1 MSAKNEK
8 RVALVTGAGRGIG
21 RAIAQRLA
29 SEGLAVVVT
38 GRTEKDLGEAVGEIT
53 FQGGKARH
61 LAGDVRDPAHLA
73 AAVAKAKETFGRLD
87 VVVANAGIS
96 GRVPLGEAG
105 ATEAGRAIV
114 ETNLLGTYYTFDAA
128 LPHLEDGG
136 RLLAVASVL
145 AKFGVPGYAAY
156 CGSKA
161 GILGLVRAT
170 ALEVAPRK
178 ITCNAVVPG
187 WVDTDMASSGLEQI
201 AAGSGKTVAEAR
213 HEAEKAVPLGR
224 FLQPEEIATFVSFLI
239 GPGGAGITGQ
249 AISVCGGAT
258 AFGG

>member
-29 SEGLAVVVT
+29 SEGLAVVIT
-38 GRTEKDLGEAVGEIT
+38 GRTEKHLGEAVGEIT
-53 FQGGKARH
+53 YQGGKARH

-73 AAVAKAKETFGRLD
+73 AAVAKAKEVFGRLD

-105 ATEAGRAIV
+105 ATESGRAIV

-136 RLLAVASVL
+136 RLVAVASVL
-145 AKFGVPGYAAY
+145 AKF
-156 CGSKA
+156 

-224 FLQPEEIATFVSFLI
+224 FLQPEEIATFVSFLA

-249 AISVCGGAT
+249 SISVCGGAT